1 MPIADTGLKRQW
13 AMVQARSRQ
22 AKLGQGTAV
31 GRLVDTTA
39 LRQGRCG
46 SGRERGTSAGAKRGG
61 SAGAAK
67 GRQ

>member
-1 MPIADTGLKRQW
+1 MPIADTGLERQW
-13 AMVQARSRQ
+13 AVVQARVQQ

-31 GRLVDTTA
+31 GRLVDTAA
-39 LRQGRCG
+39 LRRGRCG
-46 SGRERGTSAGAKRGG
+46 SGKERGTSAGAKRGG